1 MTKTELVAKMAAES
15 ELTKIEAGAALN
27 VLIETITETLKTDEE
42 VTLVGFGT
50 FKSTMRAER
59 IGRNPKTGE
68 PLTITARRVPSFKPG
83 KTLKDAINM

>member
-42 VTLVGFGT
+42 IVLVGFGT

-68 PLTITARRVPSFKPG
+68 PLTTATNKRPKSH
-83 KTLKDAINM
+83 